1 MCVISGRCE
10 AVCALVV
17 CSLRL
22 IPITAMLTYRLWV
35 FVLRNCLHGWQV
47 ATSRVCMG
55 VVFGAVCTC
64 GGYVLHHYTA
74 YHYTAIAS
82 ITSLSSTVTLPSAP
96 LLSVTSRA
104 AVEYSAQHVAG
115 CKGMIII
122 PGMYPHREEEGVCK
136 SGTVRSLQI
145 TKLECS
151 KGTGS
156 LTCLSE

>member
-1 MCVISGRCE
+1 MCSSSLQPQANPDNSYAHLQIVGFCSPKLPSWLAGSYLKGTHGCGVWCRVHVW
-10 AVCALVV
+10 VCVTPL
-17 CSLRL
+17 
-22 IPITAMLTYRLWV
+22 
-35 FVLRNCLHGWQV
+35 
-47 ATSRVCMG
+47 
-55 VVFGAVCTC
+55 
-64 GGYVLHHYTA
+64 YTA

-122 PGMYPHREEEGVCK
+122 PGMCPHREEEGVCK